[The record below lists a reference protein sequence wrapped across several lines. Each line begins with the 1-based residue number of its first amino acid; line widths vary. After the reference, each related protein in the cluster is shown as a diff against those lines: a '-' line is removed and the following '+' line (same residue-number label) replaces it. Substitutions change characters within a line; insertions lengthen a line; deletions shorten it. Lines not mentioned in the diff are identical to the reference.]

1 MSETYAFGI
10 DVGGTTI
17 KHGLFNGKGELLES
31 WEIPTRT
38 EENGKNILPDIAAS
52 IRGKMKEKSIT
63 AADVK
68 VFRDRS
74 SRAASSIPASTSA
87 GALSTYRR
95 SSPRHWRAFRWK
107 SEMTRMSQ
115 PSASAGRARDAATR
129 T

>member
-68 VFRDRS
+68 GVGIVRMAPMDV
-74 SRAASSIPASTSA
+74 I
-87 GALSTYRR
+87 
-95 SSPRHWRAFRWK
+95 RH
-107 SEMTRMSQ
+107 EVVTRIVEAYGDWEAKKKKAKAKAEAERQ
-115 PSASAGRARDAATR
+115 GKA
-129 T
+129 